1 MFSHGINMAT
11 KLTQLIHANFFPI
24 ALSQFRTK
32 HKRMQQ
38 EDSDSK
44 SGNKSSGSPRHFEHD
59 DDESEGE
66 IDVDEYPSDEDGGD
80 NDA

>member
-1 MFSHGINMAT
+1 
-11 KLTQLIHANFFPI
+11 
-24 ALSQFRTK
+24 
-32 HKRMQQ
+32 MQQ

-44 SGNKSSGSPRHFEHD
+44 SGNKSSGSPRQF